1 VSLRSAT
8 DVRALSVGDADR
20 MPSTQYPSI
29 IERSAEAA
37 HVWYRD
43 TASELGTEDL
53 HYAGRALRAVLH
65 ALRDRLTV
73 EEAAQ
78 LASQL
83 PTLIRGI
90 YYEQWKP
97 GATKHLAHDVDAF
110 LEHVAAAGQMAGET
124 EASHAVAAVA
134 EVLRHHVSEGELA
147 DVVAILPTKLR
158 PLFQPKS

>member
-1 VSLRSAT
+1 
-8 DVRALSVGDADR
+8 
-20 MPSTQYPSI
+20 MPSTHYPSI
-29 IERSAEAA
+29 VERSAEAA

-43 TASELGTEDL
+43 AATELGTEDL

-78 LASQL
+78 LAAQL

-97 GATKHLAHDVDAF
+97 GGAKHLAHDVDAF
-110 LEHVAAAGQMAGET
+110 LEHVAAEGQMAGET
-124 EASHAVAAVA
+124 EASLAVAAIA
-134 EVLRHHVSEGELA
+134 RVLHQHVSEGELA
-147 DVVAILPTKLR
+147 DVLAILPAKLR
-158 PLFQPKS
+158 PLFQPES

>member
-1 VSLRSAT
+1 
-8 DVRALSVGDADR
+8 
-20 MPSTQYPSI
+20 MPSTHYPSI
-29 IERSAEAA
+29 VERSAQAA

-43 TASELGTEDL
+43 VAAELGTEDL
-53 HYAGRALRAVLH
+53 HYAARALRAVLH

-90 YYEQWKP
+90 YYEHWKP
-97 GATKHLAHDVDAF
+97 GGTKHLAHDVDAF
-110 LEHVAAAGQMAGET
+110 LEHIAAEGRMAGET

-134 EVLRHHVSEGELA
+134 RVLRRHVSEGEMA
-147 DVVAILPTKLR
+147 DVLAILPAKLR
-158 PLFQPKS
+158 PLFQPPS